1 MQPHQGKERV
11 LGVKTRETEE
21 ERTIAD
27 KKWTLE
33 GTAQCH
39 KAGEIGG
46 LQLQHIPIQHTQKND
61 QRPGNSSSKN
71 ASARPNSS
79 A

>member
-46 LQLQHIPIQHTQKND
+46 LQLMALEFIGPRRIFNPPQIGRAHV
-61 QRPGNSSSKN
+61 
-71 ASARPNSS
+71 
-79 A
+79 